1 MRILFFSKRKNPG
14 ISSVSIIIIII
25 IIIIITIIIIK
36 QIKGSLYLIV
46 EMHCVWTCIFILSTK
61 PTGHPPKVVKRNSF
75 TSTDIAPVFPSK
87 ILTAF

>member
-1 MRILFFSKRKNPG
+1 MKILFFSKRKNPG
-14 ISSVSIIIIII
+14 ISSVSIII
-25 IIIIITIIIIK
+25 IIIIK

-61 PTGHPPKVVKRNSF
+61 PIGHPPEVVKRNSF